1 MFQDKKKAEEVL
13 EDHQRPN
20 MKFTME
26 KEAKN
31 LP

>member
-13 EDHQRPN
+13 EDHQHPN

-31 LP
+31 LS